1 MAMAR
6 GFAFSKNTETLFI
19 CSSFRFVLFIIMIK
33 CYSFGFAFPNLK
45 YFCRFLTSSGGQMA
59 EEKRARREI
68 ITVGFTFRVEEL
80 IPICETE
87 AVRHNLPNYFFSNK
101 VSCMHYTTDEYIC
114 IIYRHV
120 LYLFV
125 YTCI

>member
-59 EEKRARREI
+59 RREI
-68 ITVGFTFRVEEL
+68 ITVGFTFSCEEL

-87 AVRHNLPNYFFSNK
+87 AVRDNLRNYFFFLIKRS
-101 VSCMHYTTDEYIC
+101 VYITQLMS
-114 IIYRHV
+114 IYV
-120 LYLFV
+120 FY
-125 YTCI
+125 IDM